1 MNKKSRKF
9 RMFEIVLRDKIE
21 VQHVIKQVKSLYSS
35 GKIKEYAYACHDKDV
50 YIREDA
56 EAIPAGKKIGDPKTT
71 HWHIGFVWNSP
82 ATFRN
87 IARIFGVSEQ
97 FIERIKSPRFAQY
110 LAYLTHANRPE
121 KHQYPDSIVATSILN
136 WAVQRDAVMSA
147 RKAKE
152 QAEYFPYW
160 LQQATEG
167 KLKRSDVGGKIP
179 RISYVQHKAQYDNA
193 FQLALE
199 SQAEQINLKGISKE
213 IIFISGGSGAGKTTY
228 AKSLAVKKGYSFYI
242 SSSSNDV
249 LDGYAGE
256 DCLILDDARGSQFTF
271 ADFLKLV
278 DPHSASSFDSRYHN
292 KLIVARLII
301 VTTVQNLDQFIATLQ
316 NSEGEELKQV
326 RRRVAMQLH
335 LRKDTATPYVYDEIA
350 DKYVEKPARPNR
362 ALEFAEQH
370 QEEFNWSSYLL

>member
-1 MNKKSRKF
+1 MRKNKIRK
-9 RMFEIVLRDKIE
+9 FEIVLRDLDTAKI
-21 VQHVIKQVKSLYSS
+21 VMSQIKGFYQI
-35 GKIKEYAYACHDKDV
+35 GKVTRYAFALHDKDI
-50 YIREDA
+50 YIRGDE
-56 EAIPAGKKIGDPKTT
+56 IPTGKKIGDPKTA
-71 HWHIGFVWNSP
+71 HWHMGFVWYN
-82 ATFRN
+82 AITF
-87 IARIFGVSEQ
+87 GTVSNLFAVPEN
-97 FIERIKSPRFAQY
+97 FIEKIKSKFFGDY
-110 LAYLTHANRPE
+110 FAYLTHANRPE
-121 KHQYPDSIVATSILN
+121 KHQYPDSIVITSEPD
-136 WAVQRDAVMSA
+136 WKTQRDARLAANSA
-147 RKAKE
+147 KSQVE
-152 QAEYFPYW
+152 FFPYW

-179 RISYVQHKAQYDNA
+179 KISYVQHKAQYDNA

-335 LRKDTATPYVYDEIA
+335 LTKDTATPYVYDEIA